1 MKTKHVKLQLQ
12 TEGDAYGT
20 QYLTRPLFQLQYLQG
35 EVPFRL
41 RHIDKDRR
49 YHSSNAG
56 AR

>member
-20 QYLTRPLFQLQYLQG
+20 QYLTRPLFQLRYLQG

-49 YHSSNAG
+49 YHSSDAG